1 MKHASHNPNR
11 SLVRIF
17 CLSLGGLLFVYTAIA
32 IYSLMMRPD
41 VGAAEFAIA
50 LVRIAFA
57 FPPSRKTEQCICDDA
72 NDDRKNHRHHNDD
85 DDSKIE
91 NRACL
96 RRLRVENFYNVRN

>member
-32 IYSLMMRPD
+32 IYSLMMRLD

-50 LVRIAFA
+50 LVRIAFGLTLGA
-57 FPPSRKTEQCICDDA
+57 LFGWGWLAEPLERQ
-72 NDDRKNHRHHNDD
+72 
-85 DDSKIE
+85 
-91 NRACL
+91 
-96 RRLRVENFYNVRN
+96 VEVMGSLFEAD